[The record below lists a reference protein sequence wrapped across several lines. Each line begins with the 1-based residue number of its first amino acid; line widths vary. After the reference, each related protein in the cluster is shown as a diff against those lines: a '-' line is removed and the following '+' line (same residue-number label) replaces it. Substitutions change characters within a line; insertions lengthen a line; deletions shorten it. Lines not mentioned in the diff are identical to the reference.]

1 MEKNSL
7 CFIDGIEGRKDMKG
21 GNVLTLVS
29 SEGKRPMTP
38 E

>member
-21 GNVLTLVS
+21 GNVLTAKHAL
-29 SEGKRPMTP
+29 
-38 E
+38 